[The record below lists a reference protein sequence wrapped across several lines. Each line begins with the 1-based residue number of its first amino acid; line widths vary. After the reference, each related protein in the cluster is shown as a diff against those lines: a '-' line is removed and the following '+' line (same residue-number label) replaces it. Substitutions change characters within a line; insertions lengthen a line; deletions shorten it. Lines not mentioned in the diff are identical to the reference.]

1 MYLFLAIFVFLLITQ
16 ILMGIFASSVKRS
29 LKKKYSYYLGEQIEF
44 NKILEIYQQKHSNL
58 NILASDEINDVCIAE
73 NNLIIISKKSI
84 YAKDLY
90 SNLVL
95 LFQLKLTN
103 PKLREIRNIYSYQSV
118 VFLSQILCLILFFVF
133 PTIQTIILI
142 AGYLVLLLN
151 IFLVIYGIWAYSKIL
166 SQVLIEAKPLL
177 KLDLVELARAETLA
191 NEIKYEVL
199 TYPLEIPWRLT
210 RFWSL

>member
-1 MYLFLAIFVFLLITQ
+1 MYLFFAIFVFLVITQ

-29 LKKKYSYYLGEQIEF
+29 LRRKYSYYLGEQIEF
-44 NKILEIYQQKHSNL
+44 NKILEAYQQKHSNL

-73 NNLIIISKKSI
+73 NNLIIVSKKSI

-103 PKLREIRNIYSYQSV
+103 PKLKEVRNIYSYQSI

-133 PTIQTIILI
+133 PTIQTVILA
-142 AGYLVLLLN
+142 AGYLVLMLN
-151 IFLVIYGIWAYSKIL
+151 IFLVIYGIWAYNKIL
-166 SQVLIEAKPLL
+166 NLVLIEAKPLL

>member
-1 MYLFLAIFVFLLITQ
+1 MYLFFAIFVFLVFTQ

-29 LKKKYSYYLGEQIEF
+29 LKRKYSYYLGEQIEF
-44 NKILEIYQQKHSNL
+44 NKILETYQQKHSNL
-58 NILASDEINDVCIAE
+58 NILASDEIDDVCIAE

-118 VFLSQILCLILFFVF
+118 VFLSQILCLILFFVL
-133 PTIQTIILI
+133 PTIQTIILA